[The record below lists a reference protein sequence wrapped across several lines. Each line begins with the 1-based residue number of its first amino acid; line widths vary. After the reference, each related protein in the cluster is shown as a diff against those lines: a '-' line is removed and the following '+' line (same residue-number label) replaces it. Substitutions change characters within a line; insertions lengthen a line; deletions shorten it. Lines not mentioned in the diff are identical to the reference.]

1 MSERASRSFSHAV
14 GIRKDMPLLVSIFGT
29 QGSGKTYS
37 ALRLGNGMLSVT
49 GGEMFV
55 VDTEARRA
63 LHYADYFKFQHVPF
77 VPPFGTDDYIDVLR
91 HCVAS
96 GAKVIVV
103 DQMTYEHNGP
113 GGHLEQHAAE
123 VNRMAGDD
131 MAKRERVKRAAWIVP
146 KQNRARLRD
155 ALVQLGASA
164 MFIFLFRA
172 KEESEQVGKNIVSRG
187 FCPQGG
193 DELMFEMTASAL
205 LFPRA
210 NGVPTWNP
218 ERMGERMAIKVPFQ
232 FDELTRR
239 FDGKPLCE
247 EMGAEMA
254 RWAMGDSAPKTTDKP
269 ADAPAKRTKQEIA
282 KQGHDDVLALV
293 AQSTSHEALDKLV
306 ATVHDWHAKRFWSDA
321 TRDGTLSA
329 IESKRATLAEGA

>member
-1 MSERASRSFSHAV
+1 MMQRQPRVFVHAPGV
-14 GIRKDMPLLVSIFGT
+14 RKEMPLLVSIFGT
-29 QGSGKTYS
+29 QGAGKTYS

-77 VPPFGTDDYIDVLR
+77 SPPFGADDYIDVLK
-91 HCVAS
+91 HCVS
-96 GAKVIVV
+96 RGAKVIIV

-123 VNRMAGDD
+123 VDRMAGDD
-131 MAKRERVKRAAWIVP
+131 MAKRERVKRGAWIVP

-155 ALVQLGASA
+155 AIVQMGASA

-193 DELMFEMTASAL
+193 DDLLFEMTASAL
-205 LFPRA
+205 LLPRA
-210 NGVPTWNP
+210 NGIPTWNP
-218 ERMGERMAIKVPFQ
+218 ERTGERMAIKTPRQ
-232 FDELTRR
+232 FDDLIHR
-239 FDGKPLCE
+239 FNGKSLCE

-254 RWAMGDSAPKTTDKP
+254 HWAMGDAAPKQS
-269 ADAPAKRTKQEIA
+269 DAAP
-282 KQGHDDVLALV
+282 LV
-293 AQSTSHEALDKLV
+293 D
-306 ATVHDWHAKRFWSDA
+306 HAKRLLDA
-321 TRDGTLSA
+321 MNAATTHAEIDKLGAEMVSLAKANQLTRTQQNEIKAAGSA
-329 IESKRATLAEGA
+329 KRATLAEGA

>member
-1 MSERASRSFSHAV
+1 MTQRQSRVFVHAPAV
-14 GIRKDMPLLVSIFGT
+14 RKEMPLLVSIFGT
-29 QGSGKTYS
+29 QGAGKTYS

-77 VPPFGTDDYIDVLR
+77 SPPFGADDYIDVLR
-91 HCVAS
+91 HCVNR
-96 GAKVIVV
+96 GAKVIIV

-123 VNRMAGDD
+123 VERMAGDD
-131 MAKRERVKRAAWIVP
+131 MAKRERVKRGAWIVP

-155 ALVQLGASA
+155 AIVQMGASA

-172 KEESEQVGKNIVSRG
+172 KEESEQIGKNIVSRG

-193 DELMFEMTASAL
+193 DELLFEMTASAL
-205 LFPRA
+205 LLPRA

-218 ERMGERMAIKVPFQ
+218 ERTGERMAIKTPRQ
-232 FDELTRR
+232 FDDLVAR
-239 FDGKPLCE
+239 FNGKPLCE

-254 RWAMGDSAPKTTDKP
+254 QWAKGDVAPTNAQPTNAAPKKP
-269 ADAPAKRTKQEIA
+269 YEILRDDIAAQIDAAVSHAQLDAIVAGINASVESKKFGDNTAKWLHAR
-282 KQGHDDVLALV
+282 LA
-293 AQSTSHEALDKLV
+293 A
-306 ATVHDWHAKRFWSDA
+306 
-321 TRDGTLSA
+321 
-329 IESKRATLAEGA
+329 KRATLAEGA